1 VNCGIWFS
9 KTIAKVKAVKVVIKE
24 MNVVKR

>member
-9 KTIAKVKAVKVVIKE
+9 KTITKVMAVKVAIKE
-24 MNVVKR
+24 MKVTRG